1 MPHSKPKE
9 HASLQRVGY
18 LPKKTFSKYR
28 TPLVTV
34 PNLIENQLASYRKF
48 LEHDISK
55 IIQEYTPVSDYSEKK
70 FEFSI
75 TGLRLVRPDHDESFA
90 KENKLTFEG
99 QLKAQV
105 KIHNKVLGATKD
117 QEILLTEIPLMTP
130 NGTFIINGVERV
142 IVPQLMRSPGVSFTE
157 SLTKKGKFFGA
168 KIIPARG
175 AWIEIESD
183 ADHAVFVRID
193 KKRKFYIT
201 TLLRALGPDSDEEI
215 LDLFKNETAKNYIAY
230 CLSKDSVKTKGE
242 AYVDIY
248 KKLRDGET
256 APADSAREF
265 FQSIFSKERYDLSPV
280 GRYFFNKRF
289 DKDISDTGVA
299 QQELSADDLVI
310 IVEHIATLNTTPRS
324 KGDDIDHLGSRR
336 VRFVGELVELAVR
349 KGMARMKRNIQDKM
363 STIDTNTLLPIQF
376 INQRPLQAAIREF
389 FTQNQLSQFI
399 SQENLLTEVDHLRRV
414 SALGPGGLT
423 RERAGFEV
431 RDLHPSHYGRLC
443 PIRTPEGP
451 NIGLILQLAMYARI
465 NDFGMIET
473 PYMKVKDGKATKEIV
488 YMNALEEEKYV
499 IAHVGMATEKGV
511 IEREIVEARVHSAPG
526 YVTKDQVQFIEIA
539 INQAFSVAASLIP
552 FLEHDDAKRT
562 LMGSNMQ
569 TQAMPCVI
577 PMAPLVATGIED
589 RAALDAG
596 RLCIADEDGTVI
608 VADGQK
614 IEVKNEKGKV
624 RTYTLTNYIRTN
636 QSTIYHHRPLVRV
649 GDQVTMGQVLADGA
663 TTENGQLAIGQ
674 NIRVAFMCWNGANFE
689 DAIIVSERLVKKN
702 VFTSI
707 HIEEYECVVRDTKLG
722 EEQTTHDI
730 PNVGEAK
737 LKDLDEDGIIRVGA
751 EVREH
756 DILVGKITPKGE
768 VELTPEE
775 RLLRS
780 IFGEKVRDV
789 KDTSLRMGKGEKGRV
804 VGVKVFSRDN
814 GDELE
819 SGVLKKIY
827 IQIAQLRNIQMG
839 DKLAGRHGNK
849 GVVSVVLPEED
860 MPYSADGEP
869 IDIILTPLGVP
880 SRMNLGQ
887 ILEMHLGMAA
897 HTLGYQAVVPPF
909 AGATPE
915 EIKQELV
922 KAGIPEN
929 GKMPLFDG
937 RTGEQFDQD
946 ISVGYMYMLKLSHM
960 VEDKIHARS
969 VGPYSL
975 ITQQPLGGKAQ
986 GGGQRFGEM
995 EVWALEGYGAAHT
1008 LREMLTVKS
1017 DDIVGRT
1024 QTFDAIIK
1032 GEPIKKPNVPASFQV
1047 MLSYLK
1053 GLSLDISIRESLT
1066 GKEKAGSSGP
1076 VNKVEMNFE
1085 LDDIIIEDDELVD

>member
-1 MPHSKPKE
+1 MSQKTNTYRQS
-9 HASLQRVGY
+9 A

-28 TPLVTV
+28 TPMVTV
-34 PNLIENQLASYRKF
+34 PNLIENQLQSYRKF
-48 LEHDISK
+48 LEEDLQR
-55 IIQEYTPVSDYSEKK
+55 IIKEYSPVSDYSEKK
-70 FEFSI
+70 FEFTI
-75 TGLRLVRPDHDESFA
+75 TGLRLISPDHDENFA
-90 KENKLTFEG
+90 KENKFTFEG

-105 KIHNKVLGATKD
+105 KIHNKVLGGVKD
-117 QEILLTEIPLMTP
+117 QEISLTEIPLMTP

-157 SLTKKGKFFGA
+157 TLTKKGRFFGA
-168 KIIPARG
+168 KIIPSRG

-183 ADHAVFVRID
+183 ADNAVFVRID
-193 KKRKFYIT
+193 KKRKFYVT
-201 TLLRALGPDSDEEI
+201 TLLRVLGAESDESI
-215 LDLFKNETAKNYIAY
+215 LELFTNETAKNYIAY
-230 CLSKDSVKTKGE
+230 SLSKDTTKTPTE

-248 KKLRDGET
+248 KKLRDGES

-265 FQSIFSKERYDLSPV
+265 FQSIFSVERYDLSRV

-289 DKDISDTGVA
+289 DKSLSDEAIAMQQLSVEDIVT
-299 QQELSADDLVI
+299 I
-310 IVEHIATLNTTPRS
+310 IEHIATLNTTPRS
-324 KGDDIDHLGSRR
+324 KADDIDHLGSRR

-363 STIDTNTLLPIQF
+363 STIDTNTMLPIQF

-451 NIGLILQLAMYARI
+451 NIGLILQLSMYARI
-465 NDFGMIET
+465 NEFGMIET
-473 PYMKVKDGKATKEIV
+473 PYMKVKNAKVTNEII
-488 YMNALEEEKYV
+488 YMNALEEEKYI
-499 IAHVGMATEKGV
+499 IAHAGMVTEKGV
-511 IEREIVEARVHSAPG
+511 IEREIVEARVHGAPG
-526 YVTKDQVQFIEIA
+526 YATKDKIDFIDVA

-569 TQAMPCVI
+569 TQAMPCVV

-589 RAALDAG
+589 RAALDTG
-596 RLCIADEDGTVI
+596 RLCIADEDGTV
-608 VADGQK
+608 VAVDGQK
-614 IEVKNEKGKV
+614 IDIKNSKGKV
-624 RTYTLTNYIRTN
+624 VSYPLTVYTRTN
-636 QSTIYHHRPLVRV
+636 QSTIYHQRPIVDLGQKVV
-649 GDQVTMGQVLADGA
+649 MGQVLADGA

-689 DAIIVSERLVKKN
+689 DAIIVSERLVKKS

-707 HIEEYECVVRDTKLG
+707 HIEEYACIVRDTKLG

-730 PNVGEAK
+730 PNVGESK
-737 LKDLDEDGIIRVGA
+737 LKDLDEEGIVRIGA
-751 EVREH
+751 EVHEH

-789 KDTSLRMGKGEKGRV
+789 KDTSLRMEKGAKGRV
-804 VGVKVFSRDN
+804 IGVKVFSREN
-814 GDELE
+814 GHDLE

-860 MPYSADGEP
+860 MPYTADGKP
-869 IDIILTPLGVP
+869 IDIVLTPLGVP

-887 ILEMHLGMAA
+887 ILEMHLGLSA
-897 HTLGYQAVVPPF
+897 HALNYQAIVPPF
-909 AGATPE
+909 SGASPE
-915 EIKQELV
+915 EVKEELV
-922 KAGIPEN
+922 KSGYAET
-929 GKMPLFDG
+929 GKVTLYDG
-937 RTGEQFDQD
+937 RTGDQFDQD
-946 ISVGYMYMLKLSHM
+946 IAIGYMYMLKLSHM

-1017 DDIVGRT
+1017 DDILGRT
-1024 QTFDAIIK
+1024 QAFDAIIK
-1032 GEPIKKPNVPASFQV
+1032 GETIAKPNVPASFQV
-1047 MLSYLK
+1047 MLHYLK
-1053 GLSLDISIRESLT
+1053 GLALDISIRASDT
-1066 GKEKAGSSGP
+1066 GKEKGVASGP

-1085 LDDIIIEDDELVD
+1085 LDELISDEDL